1 MSVSSFLVMHQMLL
15 MNQCTH
21 ARISVVGVCM
31 PRALKMIKPI
41 RIWINAGGNFILG
54 HTLLHNIA
62 NVQFRTE
69 SLLKADFTA
78 NKKKNKCSFIYTA
91 HRTFHSSQSKSYTV
105 FVSVD
110 CHLDG
115 PQSHL

>member
-1 MSVSSFLVMHQMLL
+1 MSSFLVMHQMLF

-31 PRALKMIKPI
+31 PQALKMIKPI

-78 NKKKNKCSFIYTA
+78 NKKKIM
-91 HRTFHSSQSKSYTV
+91 
-105 FVSVD
+105 
-110 CHLDG
+110 
-115 PQSHL
+115 